1 MRISLRSLVDP
12 RHTAAFIALALLV
25 GFLAG
30 VAGAGLI
37 EAIDWLAEGVSW
49 LEDRLRFGRWLP
61 LVSVPLGLGLAW
73 LIGRRYPEVRGS
85 GVPETIAG
93 LAVRAGYVP
102 TRSIFWKTAA
112 TAATLGGGGSAG
124 REGPTVMIG
133 AAIGSSVGRHSGL
146 GEDQIRSLVAAGAG
160 AGIGATFN
168 APIAGML
175 FAMEV
180 ILGNFAIRHLNAV
193 VIASVTAAVTTRSL
207 VGQERIL
214 SAEPHALGDASE
226 LLLYAG
232 LGILAAVI
240 GFGFLKAFDTVHSKI
255 ELFAVRPWLRP
266 VVLGVPVAILITIEP
281 NLFGTGQS
289 FIQGLVDGSALETAW
304 WVLLLLSGSK
314 VLATAGTLGSNGSGG
329 HFMPAL
335 FIGST
340 LGAGVAALIAP
351 VWEISTIDT
360 GAFAVVG
367 MAATFAAVA
376 RAPLTAILIVFE
388 LTGDYGLVLPLMLAT
403 SLATLLADRLHR
415 ETVYTIPLV
424 SRGIRLLRT
433 SDVDLLDTV
442 TVAQVMT
449 PWNEVIRPDATTRH
463 AQEQLDVH
471 RHHGL
476 PVASEDDR
484 LVGIITLTDIART
497 GGPRDDLTAAAA
509 MTPSPVTVTESTPV
523 SRAMEAGVASD
534 GADGQPRCG
543 PASRCCRRVTPS
555 TCWHVP
561 TGDCGTGLSL
571 CTNGGHRERAGQ
583 EAAATVDPTGCGVL
597 RVPHSGRFSG
607 GRRCTQGRTLAAWL
621 HPGSNPSRTS
631 GAHSRWHHRTRGRG
645 HHHRVRRCGRPGS
658 GYGETAST
666 GSSCRRG
673 GFRSRRRITG
683 RCRIA
688 VRWMCP

>member
-1 MRISLRSLVDP
+1 MKLPLRSFVDP

-37 EAIDWLAEGVSW
+37 AAIDGLTSAISW
-49 LEDRLRFGRWLP
+49 LEDQLRFGRWLP
-61 LVSVPLGLGLAW
+61 LLTVPLGLGIAW
-73 LIGRRYPEVRGS
+73 LIGRRFPEVKGS
-85 GVPETIAG
+85 GVPETTAG

-133 AAIGSSVGRHSGL
+133 AAIGSSIGRHSGL

-193 VIASVTAAVTTRSL
+193 VIASVTAAVTTKTL
-207 VGQERIL
+207 VGQEQIL
-214 SAEPHALGDASE
+214 SAESHTIGSPTE

-232 LGILAAVI
+232 LGVLAALV
-240 GFGFLKAFDTVHSKI
+240 GVLFLRTFDTVHSKI
-255 ELFAVRPWLRP
+255 DLFVARPWLRP
-266 VVLGVPVAILITIEP
+266 IVLGGPVAILIAIEP
-281 NLFGTGQS
+281 RLFGTGQS
-289 FIQGLVDGSALETAW
+289 FIQGLVDGSTLETAW
-304 WVLLLLSGSK
+304 WVLLVLAGLK
-314 VLATAGTLGSNGSGG
+314 VLATAGTLGSDGSGG

-340 LGAGVAALIAP
+340 LGAGVAALLAP

-376 RAPLTAILIVFE
+376 RAPLTSILIVFE

-403 SLATLLADRLHR
+403 SLATLIADRLHR

-433 SDVDLLDTV
+433 SDIDLLDTV
-442 TVAQVMT
+442 RVVQVMS
-449 PWNEVIRPDATTRH
+449 PWSEVVRPGDSTREV
-463 AQEQLDVH
+463 QDQLDVH

-476 PVASEDDR
+476 PVVDEDEQ
-484 LVGIITLTDIART
+484 LVGIITLTDVART
-497 GGPRDDLTAAAA
+497 GGPGDEVTAAVA
-509 MTPSPVTVTESTPV
+509 MTPNPVTVTESTPV
-523 SRAMEAGVASD
+523 SRAMERMASLGVGRLPVVADEAPTKLVGMFRRETAVKAYHFALTEATEHELARKRQRLWTRPDAEFFEFHIPGGSKAD
-534 GADGQPRCG
+534 GAPLKDVQWPQG
-543 PASRCCRRVTPS
+543 
-555 TCWHVP
+555 
-561 TGDCGTGLSL
+561 
-571 CTNGGHRERAGQ
+571 CTLVAIR
-583 EAAATVDPTGCGVL
+583 
-597 RVPHSGRFSG
+597 
-607 GRRCTQGRTLAAWL
+607 
-621 HPGSNPSRTS
+621 
-631 GAHSRWHHRTRGRG
+631 RG
-645 HHHRVRRCGRPGS
+645 HAVLVPDGTTVLEAGDI
-658 GYGETAST
+658 
-666 GSSCRRG
+666 
-673 GFRSRRRITG
+673 ITG
-683 RCRIA
+683 FGAADARDRVMERLRA
-688 VRWMCP
+688 PMEVVGEGEDESG

>member
-1 MRISLRSLVDP
+1 MSLRSLVDP

-37 EAIDWLAEGVSW
+37 AAIDGLADSISW

-61 LVSVPLGLGLAW
+61 LLTVPLGLGIAW
-73 LIGRRYPEVRGS
+73 LIGRRFPEVKGS
-85 GVPETIAG
+85 GVPETTAG

-133 AAIGSSVGRHSGL
+133 AAIGSSIGRFSGL
-146 GEDQIRSLVAAGAG
+146 GEDRIRSLVAAGAG

-214 SAEPHALGDASE
+214 SAKPHDLGNATE

-232 LGILAAVI
+232 LGILAALV
-240 GFGFLKAFDTVHSKI
+240 GVVFLKAFDATHSRI
-255 ELFAVRPWLRP
+255 DLFDNRPWLRP
-266 VVLGVPVAILITIEP
+266 IVLGVPVAALIAIEP
-281 NLFGTGQS
+281 RLFGTGQS
-289 FIQGLVDGSALETAW
+289 FIQGLVDGSTLETAW
-304 WVLLLLSGSK
+304 WVLLLLSGLK
-314 VLATAGTLGSNGSGG
+314 VLATAGTLGAHGSGG

-340 LGAGVAALIAP
+340 LGAGAAAVIAP
-351 VWEISTIDT
+351 VWSISAIDT

-403 SLATLLADRLHR
+403 SLATFIADRMHP
-415 ETVYTIPLV
+415 ENVYTIPLV

-442 TVAQVMT
+442 TVAQVMS
-449 PWNEVIRPDATTRH
+449 PWSEVIRPEASTREVK
-463 AQEQLDVH
+463 EQLDIH
-471 RHHGL
+471 HHHGL
-476 PVASEDDR
+476 PVVDKDDQ
-484 LVGIITLTDIART
+484 LVGIITLTDVAQA
-497 GGPRDDLTAAAA
+497 GGPLDDMTAEQA
-509 MTPSPVTVTESTPV
+509 MTPDPVTVTESTPV
-523 SRAMEAGVASD
+523 SRAMERMASLGVGRLPVVEDASPTKLVGMFRRETAVMAYHFALTEATEHELARQRQRLWTRPD
-534 GADGQPRCG
+534 AEFFEFHIPGSSRADGSALRDVQWPHG
-543 PASRCCRRVTPS
+543 
-555 TCWHVP
+555 
-561 TGDCGTGLSL
+561 
-571 CTNGGHRERAGQ
+571 CTLVAIR
-583 EAAATVDPTGCGVL
+583 
-597 RVPHSGRFSG
+597 
-607 GRRCTQGRTLAAWL
+607 
-621 HPGSNPSRTS
+621 
-631 GAHSRWHHRTRGRG
+631 RG
-645 HHHRVRRCGRPGS
+645 HAVLVPDGTTVLEAGDIITAFGAPDARARVMERLRAPALIPEVAGEPPGPD
-658 GYGETAST
+658 EPAEASKE
-666 GSSCRRG
+666 
-673 GFRSRRRITG
+673 
-683 RCRIA
+683 
-688 VRWMCP
+688 